1 MKGRELSFP
10 FIYFSESG
18 LFNELRPIQIK
29 KFSSLFSCALSVG
42 ITGGQGSGDLRKAST
57 DSVFRKLNV
66 TWCVLPATC
75 PFVAVPRQG
84 AESVI

>member
-1 MKGRELSFP
+1 MKGNELSFP

-42 ITGGQGSGDLRKAST
+42 ITGGQGSGDLRKLARIL
-57 DSVFRKLNV
+57 F
-66 TWCVLPATC
+66 
-75 PFVAVPRQG
+75 FVNEMSLGAFYRQLVCSWPSRG

>member
-1 MKGRELSFP
+1 MKGNELSFP

-18 LFNELRPIQIK
+18 VFNELRPIQIK

-42 ITGGQGSGDLRKAST
+42 ITGGQGSGDLRKLARIL
-57 DSVFRKLNV
+57 F
-66 TWCVLPATC
+66 
-75 PFVAVPRQG
+75 FVNEMSLGAFYRQLVCSWPSRG